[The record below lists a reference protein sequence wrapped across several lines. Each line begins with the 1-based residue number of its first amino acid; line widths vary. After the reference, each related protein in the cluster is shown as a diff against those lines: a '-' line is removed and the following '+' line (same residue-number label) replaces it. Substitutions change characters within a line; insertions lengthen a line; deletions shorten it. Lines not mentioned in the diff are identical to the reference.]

1 MTERRPSPRTV
12 LWIVGFGVFVAA
24 DDLTV
29 VSTMLRPII
38 TDLGIILPDGLDDAA
53 WIVNAY
59 LIAFVAVMPF
69 MGRLSDV
76 LGRRR
81 VFVASMTL
89 FGIGSAVIATSSAF
103 APFLVGRVLTA
114 LGGGAMVPVGLAV
127 VADAYRE
134 ERRARALGVLG
145 AIETLGWV
153 WGPLYGALI
162 VRFLTWRWQFWLNIP
177 LAAAG
182 IVAAWWALAG
192 HDERR
197 EARIDWPGVVTLTT
211 ALVSLN
217 VALLGSA
224 EIQSVTG
231 LDELT
236 GGSDAYLRWFF
247 LLAAVSTV
255 AFVLRQRRA
264 EDPLIDFSLFR
275 GRNLTAAVGINFLV
289 GAALVIAMVDV
300 PLFVNVVEI
309 DVERSAVIAGWVL
322 SALTAAMAGA
332 SYLGGRYTE
341 STWYRPPVVAGLGI
355 ATAAYL
361 VIGLT
366 WDVDI
371 SYVWMAVQLALLGIG
386 LGLVIA
392 PTSAAVVDE
401 APPDRRGTAAGLVVM
416 LRLVGFSVGLSGLTA
431 YGLWRFNELRG
442 TLELPPIGDPGFQE
456 ALERGQ
462 AELTTSALTETLLAA
477 GLVVAVGLLVT
488 LWMRRPAG
496 GPAPPLSA
504 ESPSAESPVPHSQP
518 PTPEVTEMNQQLTR
532 YFAPIIVTMGAVLLV
547 AVIALV
553 VVVARLGTT
562 QENLAATEG
571 ALVALSA
578 DIADVRAEN
587 ATLRQ
592 DLDNL
597 RGGVAIFTEQ
607 AQNLTEQLTALA
619 PTIGASLDDAIAG
632 LGDFKTA
639 TLDFEVEI
647 NQSVPIVTEFVL
659 DRVID
664 VPIQTELPIN
674 ESFETTITIQAP
686 FGLEIPLDV
695 VVPVNVVV
703 PVDLVVPIAVNET
716 IPIDTAIDVDLTV
729 PIEFPVAGTE
739 LAQLAESLETGL
751 ISLRDVLTSL
761 T

>member
-1 MTERRPSPRTV
+1 MPKRSPSPRTV

-38 TDLGIILPDGLDDAA
+38 TDLGIVLPDGLDDAA

-69 MGRLSDV
+69 MGRLSDI

-81 VFVASMTL
+81 VFVASMAI
-89 FGIGSAVIATSSAF
+89 FGIGSVVIATSTTF

-114 LGGGAMVPVGLAV
+114 LGGGAMVPVGLAI

-162 VRFLTWRWQFWLNIP
+162 VRFLTWRWQFWLNVP
-177 LAAAG
+177 LAIAG
-182 IVAAWWALAG
+182 IVAAWWALAA

-197 EARIDWPGVVTLTT
+197 DARIDWVGVATLTT

-224 EIQSVTG
+224 EIQSVSG

-247 LLAAVSTV
+247 VLAVLASI
-255 AFVLRQRRA
+255 AFVARQRRA
-264 EDPLIDFSLFR
+264 DDPLVDFSLFR
-275 GRNLTAAVGINFLV
+275 GRNLTAAIVINFLV

-322 SALTAAMAGA
+322 SALTAAMAAA
-332 SYLGGRYTE
+332 SYVGGRYTE
-341 STWYRPPVVAGLGI
+341 STWYRPPVVAGLGL
-355 ATAAYL
+355 ATLAYV
-361 VIGLT
+361 VIGFT
-366 WDVDI
+366 WDVEI
-371 SYVWMAVQLALLGIG
+371 SYVWMGAQLALLGVG

-431 YGLWRFNELRG
+431 YGLWRFNQLRG
-442 TLELPPIGDPGFQE
+442 TLELPPIGDPAFQE

-462 AELTTSALTETLLAA
+462 AELTTSALAETLLAA
-477 GLVVAVGLLVT
+477 GLVVALGLLAT
-488 LWMRRPAG
+488 LWMRKPVG
-496 GPAPPLSA
+496 GPAPPQSIA
-504 ESPSAESPVPHSQP
+504 STQSTAPPPSR
-518 PTPEVTEMNQQLTR
+518 PTTEVTDMNQQLSR
-532 YFAPIIVTMGAVLLV
+532 YLAPILIGLATALLIAVV
-547 AVIALV
+547 ALV
-553 VVVARLGTT
+553 VVAARLGSTAESLT
-562 QENLAATEG
+562 AAED
-571 ALVALSA
+571 AIVELSDA
-578 DIADVRAEN
+578 NVV
-587 ATLRQ
+587 LRQ

-597 RGGVAIFTEQ
+597 RGGVAIFTDQ
-607 AQNLTEQLTALA
+607 AQNLTEQLGELA
-619 PTIGASLDDAIAG
+619 PTIGASLDEAISG
-632 LGDFKTA
+632 LGAFKTA
-639 TLDFEVEI
+639 TLEFDVAIQQSIPI
-647 NQSVPIVTEFVL
+647 NTEFVL
-659 DRVID
+659 DRVLD
-664 VPIQTELPIN
+664 VPIQTQLPIN
-674 ESFETTITIQAP
+674 ESFDTTIIIQGP
-686 FGLEIPLDV
+686 FGVDIPLDV
-695 VVPVNVVV
+695 TVPVDVVV
-703 PVDLVVPIAVNET
+703 PVDLVVPIAVNES
-716 IPIDTAIDVDLTV
+716 IPIDTAIEVDLEV

-739 LAQLAESLETGL
+739 LATLAESLEAGL
-751 ISLRDVLTSL
+751 ISLREVLTSL

>member
-1 MTERRPSPRTV
+1 MNERTPSPRTV

-38 TDLGIILPDGLDDAA
+38 GDLGIVLPDGLDDAA

-81 VFVASMTL
+81 VFVASMAL
-89 FGIGSAVIATSSAF
+89 FGVGSVVIATSTTF
-103 APFLVGRVLTA
+103 APFLTGRVLTA
-114 LGGGAMVPVGLAV
+114 LGGGAMVPVGLAI

-134 ERRARALGVLG
+134 ERRARALGILG

-177 LAAAG
+177 LAVAG
-182 IVAAWWALAG
+182 IAAAWWALAA

-197 EARIDWPGVVTLTT
+197 DARIDWIGVVTLTT

-236 GGSDAYLRWFF
+236 GGTDAHLRWFF
-247 LLAAVSTV
+247 VLAFAATV
-255 AFVLRQRRA
+255 GFVIRQRRA
-264 EDPLIDFSLFR
+264 EDPLVDFSLFR
-275 GRNLTAAVGINFLV
+275 GRNLTTAIVINFLV

-300 PLFVNVVEI
+300 PLFVNVVEV

-332 SYLGGRYTE
+332 AYLGGRYTE
-341 STWYRPPVVAGLGI
+341 NTWYRPPVVAGLGV
-355 ATAAYL
+355 ATFAYL

-371 SYVWMAVQLALLGIG
+371 SYVWMGAQLALLGVG

-401 APPDRRGTAAGLVVM
+401 APPERRGTAAGLVVM
-416 LRLVGFSVGLSGLTA
+416 LRLMGFSVGLSGLTA
-431 YGLWRFNELRG
+431 YGLWRFNQLRG

-462 AELTTSALTETLLAA
+462 AELTTSALSETLLAA
-477 GLVVAVGLLVT
+477 GFVVGVGIVAT
-488 LWMRRPAG
+488 LWMRRPAR
-496 GPAPPLSA
+496 GPAPPAARDTTFADTPDAS
-504 ESPSAESPVPHSQP
+504 
-518 PTPEVTEMNQQLTR
+518 PTPPASNPEGTEMNRPLDR
-532 YFAPIIVTMGAVLLV
+532 YLAPILIGLGTALLV
-547 AVIALV
+547 TVVALV
-553 VVVARLGTT
+553 VVATRLGSAQESVTT
-562 QENLAATEG
+562 AE
-571 ALVALSA
+571 SA
-578 DIADVRAEN
+578 IADLAAEN
-587 ATLRQ
+587 AILRQ

-597 RGGVAIFTEQ
+597 RGGVSIFTDQ
-607 AQNLTEQLTALA
+607 AQNLVDELSTLA
-619 PTIGASLDDAIAG
+619 PTIGASLDEAIVG
-632 LGDFKTA
+632 LGEFKTA
-639 TLDFEVEI
+639 TLEFEVDI
-647 NQSVPIVTEFVL
+647 DQSVPITTDFVL

-674 ESFETTITIQAP
+674 ESFATTITIAGP
-686 FGLEIPLDV
+686 FGVDIPLNVTVPVDV
-695 VVPVNVVV
+695 VVPV
-703 PVDLVVPIAVNET
+703 DIVVPIAVNET
-716 IPIDTAIDVDLTV
+716 IPIDTAIDVDLQV
-729 PIEFPVAGTE
+729 PIRFPVAGTE
-739 LAQLAESLETGL
+739 LAQLAESLEIGL

>member
-1 MTERRPSPRTV
+1 MSRRTPSPRTI

-38 TDLGIILPDGLDDAA
+38 SDLGIILPDGLDDAA

-69 MGRLSDV
+69 MGRLSDI

-89 FGIGSAVIATSSAF
+89 FGIGSVVIALSTSF

-114 LGGGAMVPVGLAV
+114 LGGGAMVPVGLAI

-145 AIETLGWV
+145 AIETMGWV

-177 LAAAG
+177 LALFG
-182 IVAAWWALAG
+182 IIASWWALSG
-192 HDERR
+192 HDQRR
-197 EARIDWPGVVTLTT
+197 RSRIDWIGVVTLTT

-247 LLAAVSTV
+247 VVAAVATV

-264 EDPLIDFSLFR
+264 TDPLVDFSLFR
-275 GRNLTAAVGINFLV
+275 GRNLTTAVIVNFLV

-309 DVERSAVIAGWVL
+309 DLERSAVIAGWVL
-322 SALTAAMAGA
+322 SALTAAMAAA

-341 STWYRPPVVAGLGI
+341 STWYRPPVVVGLGT
-355 ATAAYL
+355 ATVAYV

-371 SYVWMAVQLALLGIG
+371 SYVWMGVQLALLGIG
-386 LGLVIA
+386 FGLVIA

-416 LRLVGFSVGLSGLTA
+416 LRLVGFSVGLSALTA
-431 YGLWRFNELRG
+431 YGLWRFNQLRD
-442 TLELPPIGDPGFQE
+442 TLVLPPIGDPGFQE

-462 AELTTSALTETLLAA
+462 AELTTSALSETLLAA
-477 GLVVAVGLLVT
+477 GVVVAVGLLAT
-488 LWMRRPAG
+488 AWMRRPK
-496 GPAPPLSA
+496 GPAPPHSRESA
-504 ESPSAESPVPHSQP
+504 ADSAP
-518 PTPEVTEMNQQLTR
+518 PTTPIAEGTPMNEKLTS
-532 YFAPIIVTMGAVLLV
+532 YFAPIVITLGGFLLV
-547 AVIALV
+547 AVAALV
-553 VVVARLGTT
+553 VVASRLGAT
-562 QENLAATEG
+562 QDDLA
-571 ALVALSA
+571 VAKQDLAELSA
-578 DIADVRAEN
+578 AVSAMETEN

-592 DLDNL
+592 DLDNV
-597 RGGVAIFTEQ
+597 RGGVAIITDQ
-607 AQNLTEQLTALA
+607 ARTLTDQLTDLA
-619 PTIGASLDDAIAG
+619 PTIEASLDDAIAG

-639 TLDFEVEI
+639 TLAFD
-647 NQSVPIVTEFVL
+647 VPINEDIPITTDFVL
-659 DRVID
+659 DRTID
-664 VPIQTELPIN
+664 VPIQTELPIS
-674 ESFETTITIQAP
+674 ETFETTVTIQGP
-686 FGLEIPLDV
+686 FGIDIPLDV
-695 VVPVNVVV
+695 SIPVDVVV
-703 PVDLVVPIAVNET
+703 PVDLVVGIPVNET
-716 IPIDTAIDVDLTV
+716 IPIDTSIAVDLSV
-729 PIEFPVAGTE
+729 PIRFPVQGTE
-739 LAQLAESLETGL
+739 LARLAGSLEQGL
-751 ISLRDVLTSL
+751 ISLRDVLASL